1 MKNNNGKFIV
11 LYGINNLGKT
21 TQAKMLVDRLN
32 SCGKNAEYLKYP
44 IYDLEPSGK
53 ILNNYLRK
61 GNIHN
66 LTARE
71 AQIIYTINRTQFEKE
86 LFTKLEQGINV
97 VAEDYTGTG
106 IAWGIGAG
114 VDEQFLKYINH
125 HLVKEDLAFLFDGE
139 RFMEAEEQNHR
150 HETDNELTNKVR
162 NAHLK
167 LAEEFSWIK
176 IDANLSIQ
184 AIHAELWQKIK
195 NIITS
200 DSRNQNNIQY
210 PISNIHNIK
219 IQRLS
224 PTAKI
229 PTRAHANDAGM
240 DLYSNDY
247 YSLLPGERD
256 VIKTGIKI
264 AIPDGC
270 VGLIWD
276 KSGVSKDG
284 VQTTGGVVDSGYR
297 GEILINIINLSQ
309 DIYNIALGQKVAQM
323 LIQKIELP
331 EIIEDEINDKTER
344 GEGNFG
350 STGLF

>member
-1 MKNNNGKFIV
+1 MNNKKGKFIV

-32 SCGKNAEYLKYP
+32 SYGNKSEYLKYP
-44 IYDLEPSGK
+44 IYDLEPSGE

-61 GNIHN
+61 GNTYN
-66 LTARE
+66 LTPRE

-86 LFTKLEQGINV
+86 LFTKLEQGINI

-125 HLVKEDLAFLFDGE
+125 HLIKEDLAFLFDGE
-139 RFMEAEEQNHR
+139 RFMEAEETNHK
-150 HETDNELTNKVR
+150 HETNNELTNKVR
-162 NAHLK
+162 NTHLK
-167 LAEEFSWIK
+167 LGNEFGWKK
-176 IDANLSIQ
+176 INANLSIEE
-184 AIHAELWQKIK
+184 IHNKLWQEVKKI
-195 NIITS
+195 
-200 DSRNQNNIQY
+200 
-210 PISNIHNIK
+210 ISSQDNKIK

-224 PTAKI
+224 PTAKL

-247 YSLLPGERD
+247 YSLLPGEKD
-256 VIKTGIKI
+256 VVKTGIKM
-264 AIPDGC
+264 AIPDGYA
-270 VGLIWD
+270 GLIWD
-276 KSGVSKDG
+276 KSGIAKNG
-284 VQTTGGVVDSGYR
+284 IKTTGGVVDSGYR

-309 DIYNIALGQKVAQM
+309 DIYNITPGQKIAQM
-323 LIQKIELP
+323 LIQKVEFP
-331 EIIEDEINDKTER
+331 EIIEDEINDETER